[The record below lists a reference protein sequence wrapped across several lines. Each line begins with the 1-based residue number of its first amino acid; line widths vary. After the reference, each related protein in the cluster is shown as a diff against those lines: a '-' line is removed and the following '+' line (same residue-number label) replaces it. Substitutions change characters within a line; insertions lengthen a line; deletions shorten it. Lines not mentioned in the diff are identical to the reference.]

1 MIDYKL
7 RIKTILKRYDN
18 QYLLN
23 TWVRRLNKIAEL
35 GGDIISITNYH
46 ILEYKFIMPVS
57 VVAREKIFSHII
69 SLITGPIF
77 QIEIVFNKKKDTIM
91 VTYPL

>member
-1 MIDYKL
+1 MIDYNS

-23 TWVRRLNKIAEL
+23 TWIRRLNKIAEL

-46 ILEYKFIMPVS
+46 ILEYKFIMPIRIA
-57 VVAREKIFSHII
+57 AREKMFSHII
-69 SLITGPIF
+69 SLISGDIF